1 MMNMFRNTY
10 ARCKNMKQRSML
22 LVQLIIAITVL
33 VTAGCG
39 GSGGS
44 DGGAE
49 TSQIALQ
56 RTGRYLYQDNCEIC
70 HSLGTVDTTS
80 AFYASNLVGKGHMIS
95 SDMSAY
101 GGSYA
106 LMSQFGPGGHV
117 FTSDEVAALQ
127 AYINSI

>member
-1 MMNMFRNTY
+1 
-10 ARCKNMKQRSML
+10 MKQHSAL
-22 LVQLIIAITVL
+22 LVQLIPVVAALLI
-33 VTAGCG
+33 AGCG
-39 GSGGS
+39 GSGGA

-49 TSQIALQ
+49 TELIAQQ

-80 AFYASNLVGKGHMIS
+80 AFFASNLVGKGHMITN
-95 SDMSAY
+95 DMSTY

-106 LMSQFGPGGHV
+106 LMSQFGPGGHI
-117 FTSDEVAALQ
+117 FTDAEVAALQ